1 MNTPTLH
8 KLYTHL
14 KSKKAPY
21 PQNYTLPEQW
31 VSFDYQGEEKR
42 QTPSGEW
49 LVDPYAFYPALIQD
63 VFLDKAQQSVD
74 YTKSIALNHPPKRK
88 KGALPGDWLKE
99 ATIYSSLLRTSS
111 AWDHDRDGL
120 LSDANIHGL
129 KETGTFLKM
138 IALLPH
144 LAYMGIDTLYL
155 LPITKFSLKDKKG
168 DLGSPYGVASFFALD
183 PNLGDPL
190 CEEGLSLDEQF
201 QALVEAAHVLGIR
214 VMIDIIPRTNAVEN
228 DLIKDHPDWF
238 YWIKADRFDEYK
250 IPSVDGIPPVTQPRV
265 EDFPLMY
272 EAPEVLAH
280 LALFS
285 HDPKTL
291 DPKKWDSIKDR
302 DDLSDAIEEAF
313 NLKIAPAFSDHIND
327 PQPPWTDIT
336 FFRMYL
342 DHPVEAKPFLKNQEH
357 PPYILFDTIKSN
369 LYPGA
374 LPNMPLWETLSDIIP
389 YYQAHFGIDGARID
403 MGHALPH
410 ALVKMI
416 LDKARA
422 IDPEFA
428 FIAEELNPKY
438 AQAARDAGYNIIISN
453 GFIMQARIWEGKAR
467 RFYEQSRTLAAP
479 VFAGAET
486 HDTPRVVSR
495 EGGETLAKTLTVL
508 NHFMPN
514 GVPFINAGLEF
525 YEPQPM
531 NIGLDA
537 TEEDLYRL
545 PKDDP
550 FYGKLALFDRYQLH
564 YMHPR
569 RHEIPNILNFLT
581 PLRQEVIHAITQ
593 AEAFVPIYDDHA
605 LFVGFGYLL
614 NKRKKKD
621 NVLMVLGNLNPYHEV
636 RLRPSIHELRHVSK
650 NEALEGKLLFS
661 THEPPRVF
669 TQFSEFFWLD
679 LHLGAGEVKIVQF

>member
-1 MNTPTLH
+1 MTTPKLT
-8 KLYTHL
+8 KLYEKLSAH
-14 KSKKAPY
+14 KAPY
-21 PQNYTLPEQW
+21 PQNYTIPEQW
-31 VSFDYQGEEKR
+31 VRFEYKGKEAR

-49 LVDPYAFYPALIQD
+49 LVDPYAFYPALIKQ
-63 VFLDKAQQSVD
+63 VFLKKAKKTKD
-74 YTKSIALNHPPKRK
+74 YTKSIAINHPPKRK
-88 KGALPGDWLKE
+88 KSDLPGDWLKE
-99 ATIYSSLLRTSS
+99 ASIYSSLLRTSG
-111 AWDHDRDGL
+111 AWDHDRDGV
-120 LSDANIHGL
+120 LSDQNIHGL

-144 LAYMGIDTLYL
+144 LAYMGLDTLYL

-168 DLGSPYGVASFFALD
+168 DLGSPYGVANFFALD
-183 PNLGDPL
+183 ENLADPL
-190 CEEGLSLDEQF
+190 CKGKLTLNEQF
-201 QALVEAAHVLGIR
+201 QALVEAAHILGIR
-214 VMIDIIPRTNAVEN
+214 VMIDIIPRTNAVDN
-228 DLIKDHPDWF
+228 DLIKEHPDWF
-238 YWIKADRFDEYK
+238 YWIKADQFNEYK
-250 IPSVDGIPPVTQPRV
+250 IPAVEGVPPVTQPRV

-272 EAPEVLAH
+272 QAPEVLKH
-280 LALFS
+280 LSLFS
-285 HDPKTL
+285 YDPKTL
-291 DPKKWDSIKDR
+291 DSKKWEAIKDR
-302 DDLSDAIEEAF
+302 DDLADAIEETF

-342 DHPVEAKPFLKNQEH
+342 DHPIEAKPFLPHQDL

-369 LYPGA
+369 LYPGEK
-374 LPNMPLWETLSDIIP
+374 PNMALWETLSDIIP
-389 YYQAHFGIDGARID
+389 YYQNTFGIDGARID

-410 ALVKMI
+410 PLVKMI
-416 LDKARA
+416 LDKART
-422 IDPEFA
+422 IDPDFA

-438 AQAARDAGYNIIISN
+438 AKAAREAGYNIIISN
-453 GFIMQARIWEGKAR
+453 GFIMQPRIWEGKAR
-467 RFYEQSRTLAAP
+467 RFYEQSRTLEAP

-486 HDTPRVVSR
+486 HDTPRIVSR
-495 EGGETLAKTLTVL
+495 DGGETLAKTLTVL

-514 GVPFINAGLEF
+514 GVPFINAGVEF

-537 TEEDLYRL
+537 TEDDLYRL

-581 PLRQEVIHAITQ
+581 PLRKDVIKAITN

-605 LFVGFGYLL
+605 LFVGFGYILS
-614 NKRKKKD
+614 KRKKKD
-621 NVLMVLGNLNPYHEV
+621 NVLMVLGNLNPYHDV
-636 RLRPSIHELRHVSK
+636 NLRPSIHDLRRLSQ
-650 NEALEGKLLFS
+650 NEEPLGKLLFS

-669 TQFSEFFWLD
+669 SQFSEHHWLD
-679 LHLGAGEVKIVQF
+679 LHLGAGEVKIVKF